1 MINHPVK
8 QTDFD
13 AVHFATKNRYKHYAH
28 IGVYE
33 CYVREDRSMDV
44 KGIGSKE
51 ALDLHVNGMCKF
63 INDLIDL
70 YIANNRVDTNNYLHE
85 FTEAYKA
92 REFPF
97 EYYREFNSQSAYK
110 YYEGDDEIVLDEI
123 DESTIDYIDISWNYF
138 KVILPAIRLFV

>member
-1 MINHPVK
+1 
-8 QTDFD
+8 
-13 AVHFATKNRYKHYAH
+13 
-28 IGVYE
+28 
-33 CYVREDRSMDV
+33 MDV
-44 KGIGSKE
+44 KGIGSRE
-51 ALDLHVNGMCKF
+51 AISLHANGMCKF

-92 REFPF
+92 RELPF

-138 KVILPAIRLFV
+138 NVILPAIRLFI